1 MPVKTIEEKEKEA
14 AERLK
19 ALQEEEKERMVQ
31 PSSKNRAQTYY
42 SVEELDER
50 LIRSCFL
57 KREKSSLSV

>member
-1 MPVKTIEEKEKEA
+1 MPVKTIEEQQKES

-19 ALQEEEKERMVQ
+19 ALQEEEKERMTQ

-50 LIRSCFL
+50 LI
-57 KREKSSLSV
+57 